1 MTDDEPTTRNENKL
15 AKNKRKINML
25 IPSKT

>member
-1 MTDDEPTTRNENKL
+1 MTDDKPSTRKKL
-15 AKNKRKINML
+15 VKIKNKRKINML